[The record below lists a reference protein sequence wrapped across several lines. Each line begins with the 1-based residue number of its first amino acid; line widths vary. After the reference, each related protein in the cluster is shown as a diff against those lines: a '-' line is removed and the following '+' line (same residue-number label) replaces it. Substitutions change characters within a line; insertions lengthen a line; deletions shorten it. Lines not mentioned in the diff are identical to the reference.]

1 MPRPETATLSS
12 VMNPIVEALLT
23 QFAKTQELETVDKS
37 SAFEQLVTYCA
48 LSAER
53 LDQGDFRDALT
64 DRGEEGLDAVAIIV
78 NGTLVSD
85 PSDIAELAAKYP
97 RLQVSYVFCQAKT
110 GEKWDAG
117 EILKFT
123 RAVAG
128 FFESTNI
135 GTSSVVATARE
146 IHAQVLAHIGQL
158 DENPRVSA
166 YYATSGKWDS
176 EGHAAKLLR
185 ELREKLEETAFFS
198 AIRCEPIDAARIQQL
213 YRSAIAPPTATVEFA
228 SKVTL
233 PAINGVDQAYL
244 GVLPATELMKLL
256 QNNEDGTLRR
266 SVFEDNVRD
275 FQGADAAVNSRI
287 RDTLR
292 GDERERFAVLNNG
305 ITVVVRDLQVTGNAF
320 RLRDYQVVNG
330 AQTSNVLFE
339 NKDVLSDDA
348 SVLVP
353 TRIIQ
358 TADEDLITAIVTA
371 TNSQTVVPPEQLN
384 ARAVA
389 ERNVERFFAATEPPR
404 NLLYERRSKQ
414 YESTSDVIK
423 SRVIDR
429 LTIVR
434 SVAAVVLDEPHLA
447 TGYPAQLMSR
457 LADARRHADEGA
469 GRVLFFAPQDEP
481 VMYFAAAAAYY
492 RLDVLFRTVR
502 IDPKFKPARWHMLTV
517 ARHLVVPGQAPA
529 LGDSRAARNWP
540 KPLLD
545 RVWEDKAIDLFTH
558 AAAIIE
564 GTGLEISRPSL
575 RNTAATT
582 QILKALDSVGS

>member
-1 MPRPETATLSS
+1 
-12 VMNPIVEALLT
+12 MNPIVEALLK
-23 QFAKTQELETVDKS
+23 QFAKTQELGSIDS
-37 SAFEQLVTYCA
+37 AAAFEQFVTYCA
-48 LSAER
+48 LSSER

-64 DRGEEGLDAVAIIV
+64 DKGEEGLDSVAIIV

-85 PSDIAELAAKYP
+85 PSDIGELASKFA
-97 RLQVSYVFCQAKT
+97 RLQVAYVFCQAKS
-110 GEKWDAG
+110 GEKWNGGDV
-117 EILKFT
+117 LKFT

-128 FFESTNI
+128 FFDKTNI

-146 IHAQVLAHIGQL
+146 IHDQVLSHIGQL
-158 DENPRVSA
+158 DENPRISA
-166 YYATSGKWDS
+166 YYATTGKWDS
-176 EGHAAKLLR
+176 EGHAAKLLS
-185 ELREKLEETAFFS
+185 ELRETLEANAYFS
-198 AIRCEPIDAARIQQL
+198 LIRCDAIDAARIQQM
-213 YRSAIAPPTATVEFA
+213 YRSATAPPTATVEFA

-256 QNNEDGTLRR
+256 EDGEDGSLRR

-275 FQGADAAVNSRI
+275 FQGSDAPVNSRI
-287 RDTLR
+287 RETLQS
-292 GDERERFAVLNNG
+292 DERGRFAVLNNG

-330 AQTSNVLFE
+330 AQTSNVLFA
-339 NKDVLSDDA
+339 NKEVLNGDA
-348 SVLVP
+348 SVFVP

-429 LTIVR
+429 LTLVR

-457 LADARRHADEGA
+457 LADARRSPDDGI
-469 GRVLFFAPQDEP
+469 GRVAFFGADDEP
-481 VMYFAAAAAYY
+481 GIYFAAAAAYY

-502 IDPKFKPARWHMLTV
+502 LDPKYKPARWHILTV
-517 ARHLVVPGQAPA
+517 ARHLVVPGAAPA
-529 LGDSRAARNWP
+529 LDDSKPARSWP

-545 RVWEDKAIDLFTH
+545 RVWDEKAIDLFTH
-558 AAAIIE
+558 AANIVE
-564 GTGLEISRPSL
+564 STGLELSRTAL
-575 RNTAATT
+575 RNAAATT
-582 QILKALDSVGS
+582 QILKTIPTADTTT

>member
-1 MPRPETATLSS
+1 
-12 VMNPIVEALLT
+12 MNPIVEALLS
-23 QFAKTQELETVDKS
+23 QFIRTQELGSVDKS
-37 SAFEQLVTYCA
+37 SAFEQLIAYCA

-64 DRGEEGLDAVAIIV
+64 DAGEEGLDAVAVLV

-85 PSDIAELAAKYP
+85 PSDIEELATKFA

-110 GEKWDAG
+110 GEKWDGGAV
-117 EILKFT
+117 LKFT
-123 RAVAG
+123 RAVGG
-128 FFESTNI
+128 FFDDTNI
-135 GTSSVVATARE
+135 GSSSVVATARE
-146 IHAQVLAHIGQL
+146 IHREVLGHIGQL
-158 DENPRVSA
+158 DENPRISA
-166 YYATSGKWDS
+166 YYSTSGRWDPNS
-176 EGHAAKLLR
+176 QAAKLLD
-185 ELREKLEETAFFS
+185 ELRQKLEATAYFS
-198 AIRCEPIDAARIQQL
+198 GVRCEPIDAARIQHL
-213 YRSAIAPPTATVEFA
+213 YRSATAPPTATVEFA

-244 GVLPATELMKLL
+244 GVLPAAELMKLL
-256 QNNEDGTLRR
+256 EDSEDRSLRR

-275 FQGADAAVNSRI
+275 FQGSSAPVNSRI
-287 RDTLR
+287 RETLR
-292 GDERERFAVLNNG
+292 GADRERFAVLNNG

-339 NKDVLSDDA
+339 NQDVLSSDA
-348 SVLVP
+348 NVFVP

-389 ERNVERFFAATEPPR
+389 ERNVERYFAASEPPR

-429 LTIVR
+429 LTLVR
-434 SVAAVVLDEPHLA
+434 SVAAVVIDEPHLA

-457 LADARRHADEGA
+457 LADARRQSEEGA
-469 GRVLFFAPQDEP
+469 GRVLFFGAEDEP
-481 VMYFAAAAAYY
+481 IMYFAAAAAYY

-502 IDPKFKPARWHMLTV
+502 IDPKYKPARWHILTV
-517 ARHLVVPGQAPA
+517 ARHLVVPGPAPA
-529 LGDSRAARNWP
+529 LDDSKPARTWP
-540 KPLLD
+540 KPLLEK
-545 RVWEDKAIDLFTH
+545 VWEDKAIDLFTQ
-558 AAAIIE
+558 AKTLVE
-564 GTGLEISRPSL
+564 GTGLEISRPAL
-575 RNTAATT
+575 RNAAATA
-582 QILKALDSVGS
+582 QVLKAVQGEAF